1 MKGLNHVLVN
11 KLNHTIF
18 MKYLYPLSNKHIVY
32 WLTKI
37 ANSLSGNCFFKFNI
51 PVTVFLQ
58 ISLKHMLKMIK
69 LLFFSFLIHMRNE
82 MLLYFGHQVS
92 LNTTCIS
99 QSFIIKTSD

>member
-51 PVTVFLQ
+51 PVTVFTN
-58 ISLKHMLKMIK
+58 IFKAHTKNDKIIIFF
-69 LLFFSFLIHMRNE
+69 LFNSHE
-82 MLLYFGHQVS
+82 
-92 LNTTCIS
+92 
-99 QSFIIKTSD
+99 K